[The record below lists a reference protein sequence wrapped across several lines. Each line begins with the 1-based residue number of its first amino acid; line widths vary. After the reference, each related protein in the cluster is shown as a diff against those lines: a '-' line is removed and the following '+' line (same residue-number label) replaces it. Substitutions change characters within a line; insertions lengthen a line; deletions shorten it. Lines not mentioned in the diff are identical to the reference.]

1 MGSLSCDV
9 WNHSSLTRN
18 RTQAPCLG
26 SVGSKPWDH
35 QGSPWRLLPDCASP
49 SPPNEVLH
57 LHVSCLAFPLLL
69 GCLSSCS
76 PPFLLWGQFG
86 CFSSPRCS
94 VSPLLPLS
102 TSLWFWVQPTPS
114 PVLFMSQTLGVT
126 RCLSHSTEDNCV
138 LRQQS
143 RPLVS
148 SRGLGVPL
156 SPGPSSLRVHAYFSS
171 PPQLVPFSIIQQA
184 I

>member
-1 MGSLSCDV
+1 M
-9 WNHSSLTRN
+9 
-18 RTQAPCLG
+18 
-26 SVGSKPWDH
+26 GSKPWDH

-76 PPFLLWGQFG
+76 PPFLLWGHFG
-86 CFSSPRCS
+86 CSSSPRCS

-102 TSLWFWVQPTPS
+102 TSLWFWVQPAPS

-138 LRQQS
+138 LRLQS

-156 SPGPSSLRVHAYFSS
+156 FPGATKPEGSCVFLLTPSTSPILNYPTNHLKSFSDF
-171 PPQLVPFSIIQQA
+171 FS
-184 I
+184 